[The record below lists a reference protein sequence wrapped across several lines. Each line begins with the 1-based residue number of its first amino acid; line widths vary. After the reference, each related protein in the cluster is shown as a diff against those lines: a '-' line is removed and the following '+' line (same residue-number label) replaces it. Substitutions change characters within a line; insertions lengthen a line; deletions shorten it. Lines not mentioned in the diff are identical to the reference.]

1 MPAKWTIEVLAR
13 AAAEEFAAAWGRR
26 INGETSLEP
35 VDAPAGPGW
44 FTTLVAGGAGS
55 GQVRIWI
62 DRDGAASCARLV
74 LGIETDPG
82 DDAIADLLRAMA
94 VEIGTGIESRPVFAG
109 LTFAGPTA
117 VPVDAPGGAP
127 AYAIFK

>member
-1 MPAKWTIEVLAR
+1 MPAKWTIEALAR

-26 INGETSLEP
+26 VNGETTLEP
-35 VDAPAGPGW
+35 VEAPSGAGW
-44 FTTLVAGGAGS
+44 FTTLVAGGSGS

-62 DRDGAASCARLV
+62 DRDGAAACARLV

-82 DDAIADLLRAMA
+82 DEPVADLLRGMA
-94 VEIGTGIESRPVFAG
+94 VEIATGLESRPAFAG

-117 VPVDAPGGAP
+117 APVEAPGGAP
-127 AYAIFK
+127 AYAIF